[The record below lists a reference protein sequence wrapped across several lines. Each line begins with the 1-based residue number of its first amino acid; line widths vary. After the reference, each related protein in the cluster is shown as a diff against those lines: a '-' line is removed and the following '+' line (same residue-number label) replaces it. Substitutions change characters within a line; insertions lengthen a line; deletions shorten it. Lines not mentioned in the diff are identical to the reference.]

1 MSFENISKFV
11 IEGNEKQVVEEVK
24 KMIDI
29 NTEPLDIINKG
40 LMEGMNVVGVRFKN
54 GDMFVPEVLMA
65 AKSMKSGIELVKP
78 LIKEEDIPTIGTL
91 VIGTVKGDLHDIGKN
106 LVAML
111 LESSGFKV
119 VNLGV
124 DVAPEKFVEAVKEND
139 AKIVAMSAM
148 LTTTMINMKKVV
160 EALKEAGLKD
170 EVKIMIGGAPVTTK
184 FAEEIE
190 ADLYTVDASS
200 AAEEGKKLVS

>member
-1 MSFENISKFV
+1 MSFENISKSV
-11 IEGNEKQVVEEVK
+11 IEGNEKLVVEEVK
-24 KMIDI
+24 KMITG

-40 LMEGMNVVGVRFKN
+40 LMDGMNVVGVRFKN

-124 DVAPEKFVEAVKEND
+124 DVTPEKFVEAVKENK
-139 AKIVAMSAM
+139 ASIVAMSAM

-200 AAEEGKKLVS
+200 AAEEGRRLVS